1 MLIIDPPG
9 QGQLPPLASTNKC
22 LAQSNKSRTGGKAT
36 NKRRSLPAVK
46 LIELIEEIVDESA
59 PRANKKAAI
68 EAEARED
75 DKVKMAEFC
84 TWWSE

>member
-1 MLIIDPPG
+1 M
-9 QGQLPPLASTNKC
+9 
-22 LAQSNKSRTGGKAT
+22 T